1 MYKHFKFR
9 IFYFLGY
16 IFHYYYL
23 KLGIDF
29 PFESF
34 ASSKAS
40 ALRNAPVL
48 GSSTVAYFSFKSP
61 LLTMSFGFCS
71 PNNELT
77 SYAKSI

>member
-1 MYKHFKFR
+1 M
-9 IFYFLGY
+9 FYITGSL
-16 IFHYYYL
+16 FHYYYL

-40 ALRNAPVL
+40 ALRNDPVL
-48 GSSTVAYFSFKSP
+48 GSSTVAYFSLKSP
-61 LLTMSFGFCS
+61 LSTMSLGFCS

-77 SYAKSI
+77 SYEKSI